1 MSESA
6 LESMIVGDILSRWPA
21 TADAFN
27 RYRMACPG
35 CVMAPFM
42 TLSEACAAYDLDIKE
57 VTHAVRQS
65 IGQDFSSQQEGS
77 S

>member
-1 MSESA
+1 MSEPA

-42 TLSEACAAYDLDIKE
+42 TLAEACAAYDLNLKE
-57 VTHAVRQS
+57 VAHAVHQS

-77 S
+77 